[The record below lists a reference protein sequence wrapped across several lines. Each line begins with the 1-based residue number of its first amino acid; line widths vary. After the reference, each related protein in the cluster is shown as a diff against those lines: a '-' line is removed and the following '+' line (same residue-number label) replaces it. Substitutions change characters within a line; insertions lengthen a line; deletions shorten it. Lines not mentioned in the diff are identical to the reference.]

1 MRFKNKIV
9 MLNVVEQRIE
19 DSWCRIDSSIDEN
32 AYYQRMCEKY
42 HYHYILIDDV
52 YQVEID

>member
-1 MRFKNKIV
+1 
-9 MLNVVEQRIE
+9 MLNIVEQRIE

-42 HYHYILIDDV
+42 HYLYILIDDV